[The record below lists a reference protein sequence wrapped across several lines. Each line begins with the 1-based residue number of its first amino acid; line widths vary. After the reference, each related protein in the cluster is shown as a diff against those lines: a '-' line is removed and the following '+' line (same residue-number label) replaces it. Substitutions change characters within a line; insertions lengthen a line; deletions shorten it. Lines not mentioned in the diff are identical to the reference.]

1 VLIMDAVLET
11 YQATDVVLW
20 PVAAPPADHL
30 LALSGRMAPAE
41 VGTAIAVLTSS
52 NDGDHEDRGR
62 SEDGAADRVGHLMT
76 AERVIAPGGLRLRD
90 TVTGVTVSPS
100 CCSGLED
107 WRDWLGL
114 VNGEEPWLGHDPT
127 PHIEH
132 LRASVRLWPDEDLR
146 RESSIDLPRAQLP
159 ELLGSV
165 RDQLVGFLAAAEEWT
180 AQHTPALAARLVAK
194 LDEDLA
200 ISASLPQDQ
209 R

>member
-1 VLIMDAVLET
+1 
-11 YQATDVVLW
+11 
-20 PVAAPPADHL
+20 
-30 LALSGRMAPAE
+30 
-41 VGTAIAVLTSS
+41 
-52 NDGDHEDRGR
+52 
-62 SEDGAADRVGHLMT
+62 MT
-76 AERVIAPGGLRLRD
+76 AERVIAPGGLRIRD
-90 TVTGVTVSPS
+90 TASGVTVAPG

-132 LRASVRLWPDEDLR
+132 LGAKVRLWPDEDPS
-146 RESSIDLPRAQLP
+146 EKSFIDLPLDQLP

-165 RDQLVGFLAAAEEWT
+165 RDQLVGFLAAVEAWA
-180 AQHTPALAARLVAK
+180 AQHAPALAARLVAK

-200 ISASLPQDQ
+200 ISAPLPQDQ

>member
-1 VLIMDAVLET
+1 MMDAVLET
-11 YQATDVVLW
+11 YEVTDFSLW
-20 PVAAPPADHL
+20 PVADLSAPHL
-30 LALSGRMAPAE
+30 LALSGGMSATE
-41 VGTAIAVLTSS
+41 LGTAMAVLTGY
-52 NDGDHEDRGR
+52 NDGDESSGSVPEDHAGR
-62 SEDGAADRVGHLMT
+62 IGRLVT
-76 AERVIAPGGLRLRD
+76 TERVIAPGGLRLRD
-90 TVTGVTVSPS
+90 AATGVTASPG

-132 LRASVRLWPDEDLR
+132 LGAKVRLWPDEDH
-146 RESSIDLPRAQLP
+146 PRANFIHLPLDRLP

-165 RDQLVGFLAAAEEWT
+165 RDQLVGFLAAVKEWA
-180 AQHTPALAARLVAK
+180 AQHAPALAARLVAK

-200 ISASLPQDQ
+200 ISAPLPQDQ